1 MNLSTTKFSVGDVV
15 KYIGPY
21 LINGNEKNPKE
32 DLVPGYIGTVEVLPD
47 GCGRLLR
54 VKFNEHRDDLLWPMF
69 DSELE
74 LNTPTWDE
82 VQEAV
87 RVRVNELNILID
99 KHLGTEHAYPLMAGQ
114 FELLRLVVSL
124 QDKHR

>member
-1 MNLSTTKFSVGDVV
+1 
-15 KYIGPY
+15 
-21 LINGNEKNPKE
+21 
-32 DLVPGYIGTVEVLPD
+32 
-47 GCGRLLR
+47 
-54 VKFNEHRDDLLWPMF
+54 MF